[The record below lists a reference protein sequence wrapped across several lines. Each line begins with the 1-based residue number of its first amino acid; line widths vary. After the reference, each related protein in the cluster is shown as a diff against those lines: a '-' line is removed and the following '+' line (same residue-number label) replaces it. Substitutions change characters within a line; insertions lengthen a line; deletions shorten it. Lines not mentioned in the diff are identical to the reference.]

1 MGSAPPWV
9 KVQRGYARIGVTYHK
24 PFHGTRK
31 MALESEGERGEGND
45 ATCVA
50 HVPENRFEAD
60 ILCQALEREG
70 IRASCIRHEETAY
83 NGIFIPQRGWGAIL
97 VPLAQRE
104 RAIEI
109 IREALKIYREKP
121 SPSG

>member
-1 MGSAPPWV
+1 
-9 KVQRGYARIGVTYHK
+9 
-24 PFHGTRK
+24 
-31 MALESEGERGEGND
+31 MAVESKGERADGE

-70 IRASCIRHEETAY
+70 IPASCIRHEETAY

-97 VPLAQRE
+97 VPLTQRE
-104 RAIEI
+104 RALAV
-109 IREALKIYREKP
+109 IREALDIYHGEKP
-121 SPSG
+121 SS